1 MNAFLL
7 LLLLRLANVD
17 AFFLSIILSLVY
29 FIWIDVYDVHRRCT
43 IKTLR
48 KEEKNL
54 SQSTIYTHN
63 VYIEFMLLYVNC
75 DTEFELKAEQT
86 QVNATR
92 TRRIREKHK
101 KTENYH
107 VQIKK
112 NNKIVKYM
120 WSEWKEKWRRRSGL
134 VENKTNRKK
143 FSV

>member
-1 MNAFLL
+1 
-7 LLLLRLANVD
+7 
-17 AFFLSIILSLVY
+17 
-29 FIWIDVYDVHRRCT
+29 
-43 IKTLR
+43 
-48 KEEKNL
+48 
-54 SQSTIYTHN
+54 
-63 VYIEFMLLYVNC
+63 MLLYVNC

-120 WSEWKEKWRRRSGL
+120 WSE
-134 VENKTNRKK
+134 
-143 FSV
+143 